1 MERKVDRRSRM
12 TKRILH
18 ETLIELLQTA
28 HISELSVKRI
38 CEAADLNR
46 STFYAHYQSP
56 MELLQEI
63 EQEAYQE
70 LTGYVT
76 DENRKHTA
84 SFTRDSMMRTLEF
97 VRKNPELSR
106 VLLGSNGSARFK
118 EISLSITADHYIKQK
133 DSKQTHYLQHY
144 YVAGWTAVVE
154 EWLNNGCVDP
164 ISEICDLVG
173 KLIDHSF

>member
-1 MERKVDRRSRM
+1 MLSCWISGRGDRMERKVDRRSRM

-76 DENRKHTA
+76 DENRKHTT
-84 SFTRDSMMRTLEF
+84 F
-97 VRKNPELSR
+97 
-106 VLLGSNGSARFK
+106 
-118 EISLSITADHYIKQK
+118 
-133 DSKQTHYLQHY
+133 
-144 YVAGWTAVVE
+144 
-154 EWLNNGCVDP
+154 
-164 ISEICDLVG
+164 
-173 KLIDHSF
+173 